1 MLLLLDNFE
10 QVIEAAPELSQLLRA
25 CPKLTLLVTSR
36 ELLRVHGEVEY
47 PVPPLARQEA
57 VELFCAR
64 GHSSSLPTRS
74 PICAPAST
82 RSRSLSSSRQHA
94 PRRSPPAQILE
105 RLSATPRPAHGRS
118 RRRSASA
125 DPARD
130 DRVVV
135 RAPLTRGA
143 RALRPPVRLRRR
155 LHPRGGRGGCDADL
169 DTLQSLVEK
178 SLLRF
183 TESTLGATGCSR
195 RFASTPAN
203 ESRKPTTLTLSVD
216 DTRSTSRCSPS
227 RPSRRCSGAPGSG
240 RGPRR
245 LLEST
250 TTSAKL
256 YLTYNKSG
264 DNGNTV
270 VLARATF
277 DGSQLNDLKEIFIAD
292 AWAKNDG
299 NASARVVFGKD
310 GLLYMAVSY
319 HNENEMSQ
327 NLNSHGGK
335 VLRLRDDG
343 SPAPG
348 NPFIGKPES
357 RPEIFTYGHRGMH
370 GITVHPVT
378 GDIWINEHGDEVD
391 ILEAGGN
398 YGWPFFGV
406 MGAGGG
412 NPTPPAPRGLEVIDP
427 YISWNP
433 ALNISGIT
441 FYSGDKFPKW
451 KGNLFVGGLMTEQV
465 QRVAFYK
472 ERPDLSQPLFTQ
484 TREALFTQI
493 GQRVRDVREGPDG
506 SIYFLTY
513 DQTSGK
519 LMRIEPP
526 IEYCEGGRI
535 VTSQKPK
542 AKLESKTES
551 TIVIKQSMVRDFSN
565 GAAVTVGRRTDRGR
579 REDRHEEVA
588 GLRAGQPEYYWQVH
602 VRPCWRFL
610 SSLSRAKPKNYAS
623 RVLLPNMSLFNF
635 LDVSHPHV
643 KTRDMKL
650 KAEKMPG
657 VASSC
662 TYKNVPKTYPL
673 PKNSTFRGRSLRSR
687 CGYRRPCRRRSRDDF
702 RQL

>member
-1 MLLLLDNFE
+1 MNL
-10 QVIEAAPELSQLLRA
+10 
-25 CPKLTLLVTSR
+25 K
-36 ELLRVHGEVEY
+36 
-47 PVPPLARQEA
+47 
-57 VELFCAR
+57 
-64 GHSSSLPTRS
+64 
-74 PICAPAST
+74 
-82 RSRSLSSSRQHA
+82 SSSRLWVSVLATVLVTFLPGVVPAVSALQNA
-94 PRRSPPAQILE
+94 PAVRVIDTMDYRI
-105 RLSATPRPAHGRS
+105 
-118 RRRSASA
+118 
-125 DPARD
+125 
-130 DRVVV
+130 RVVPV
-135 RAPLTRGA
+135 AENLRYPYGMAFLPDRSILVTQLNGTLRLIRNGVVDPKPIGPLPGIYVKEAVAVGA
-143 RALRPPVRLRRR
+143 TGLMDIA
-155 LHPRGGRGGCDADL
+155 LHPR
-169 DTLQSLVEK
+169 
-178 SLLRF
+178 F
-183 TESTLGATGCSR
+183 TENHLI
-195 RFASTPAN
+195 
-203 ESRKPTTLTLSVD
+203 
-216 DTRSTSRCSPS
+216 
-227 RPSRRCSGAPGSG
+227 
-240 RGPRR
+240 
-245 LLEST
+245 
-250 TTSAKL
+250 

-277 DGSQLNDLKEIFIAD
+277 NGSQLNDLKEIFIAD

-357 RPEIFTYGHRGMH
+357 LPEIFTYGHRGMH

-391 ILEAGGN
+391 ILKAGGN

-433 ALNISGIT
+433 ALNISGIA

-506 SIYFLTY
+506 FIYFLTY

-519 LMRIEPP
+519 LMRIEP
-526 IEYCEGGRI
+526 
-535 VTSQKPK
+535 
-542 AKLESKTES
+542 A
-551 TIVIKQSMVRDFSN
+551 N
-565 GAAVTVGRRTDRGR
+565 
-579 REDRHEEVA
+579 
-588 GLRAGQPEYYWQVH
+588 
-602 VRPCWRFL
+602 
-610 SSLSRAKPKNYAS
+610 
-623 RVLLPNMSLFNF
+623 
-635 LDVSHPHV
+635 
-643 KTRDMKL
+643 
-650 KAEKMPG
+650 
-657 VASSC
+657 
-662 TYKNVPKTYPL
+662 
-673 PKNSTFRGRSLRSR
+673 
-687 CGYRRPCRRRSRDDF
+687 
-702 RQL
+702 